1 MKACKSQSLR
11 VLRQQLP
18 IIILTQ
24 QREMALKAPA
34 LYLTRLP
41 FRIKVFILLMI
52 DRQIDTQIDTKI
64 ELSVP

>member
-18 IIILTQ
+18 IISLTQ
-24 QREMALKAPA
+24 QTEVVMALEAPA

-41 FRIKVFILLMI
+41 FIIKVFILLI
-52 DRQIDTQIDTKI
+52 IGRQVDR
-64 ELSVP
+64 

>member
-18 IIILTQ
+18 IISLTQ
-24 QREMALKAPA
+24 QREVVMALKAPA

-41 FRIKVFILLMI
+41 FRISLHPS
-52 DRQIDTQIDTKI
+52 DYR
-64 ELSVP
+64 